1 MAGRSRCCLRGS
13 PNPLGF
19 QSIANYHPNALLS
32 SWRGGQP
39 GARNVQGRG
48 IQPCPICKAPPHLC
62 SISVPLRKSRSI
74 LRRADTSFHLHHAI
88 FIPHA
93 EATTHGEEPTFMPS
107 FSPSALH
114 FTALNKRSHLWR
126 GEGSARNERCPYVL
140 NLRESLALAC

>member
-32 SWRGGQP
+32 SWRGGGGQKR
-39 GARNVQGRG
+39 ARRRDSALPDLQR
-48 IQPCPICKAPPHLC
+48 PPPPTPHLC
-62 SISVPLRKSRSI
+62 SISVPLSKRRSI

-93 EATTHGEEPTFMPS
+93 EATTHGEEPAFMPVS
-107 FSPSALH
+107 LRLPFTSP
-114 FTALNKRSHLWR
+114 HLIR
-126 GEGSARNERCPYVL
+126 DHIYGEEKGRRRVKDAHMS
-140 NLRESLALAC
+140 